1 MRSDEQL
8 IQLTLQGEQ
17 KAFEELITRYY
28 RHLYLSILRIVRK
41 DKEAEDVLQ
50 ETLWQIYRSLPTYR
64 SEGFKTWITRIAV
77 NKAIDWNRKQRRQT
91 KQEKAGSAEEAEMIL
106 SRTQPDQPVEEA
118 LIREE
123 EKAAIA
129 AILEELPD
137 KYRSVLY
144 RYYIEDQSYQEIAEA
159 EALPVNTVAARLHR
173 AKRLFRTRWEE
184 RIRHD

>member
-77 NKAIDWNRKQRRQT
+77 NKAIDWNRKQRRL
-91 KQEKAGSAEEAEMIL
+91 AGRETSGLPEEAEM
-106 SRTQPDQPVEEA
+106 SRGRIQHDQPVEEA
-118 LIREE
+118 LLRK
-123 EKAAIA
+123 EKKADIA
-129 AILEELPD
+129 AVLEELPD

-159 EALPVNTVAARLHR
+159 ESLPVNTVAARLHR

-184 RIRHD
+184 RIRHE

>member
-17 KAFEELITRYY
+17 KAFEELIMRYY
-28 RHLYLSILRIVRK
+28 RHLYLSILRIVRQ

-50 ETLWQIYRSLPTYR
+50 EALWQIYRSLPAYR

-77 NKAIDWNRKQRRQT
+77 NKAIDWNRKQRHLLERKT
-91 KQEKAGSAEEAEMIL
+91 VGTTEEAEWIPGP
-106 SRTQPDQPVEEA
+106 TQPCKPVEDT
-118 LIREE
+118 LLREE
-123 EKAAIA
+123 EKTAVA

-159 EALPVNTVAARLHR
+159 EGLPVNTVAARLHR

-184 RIRHD
+184 RIRDD